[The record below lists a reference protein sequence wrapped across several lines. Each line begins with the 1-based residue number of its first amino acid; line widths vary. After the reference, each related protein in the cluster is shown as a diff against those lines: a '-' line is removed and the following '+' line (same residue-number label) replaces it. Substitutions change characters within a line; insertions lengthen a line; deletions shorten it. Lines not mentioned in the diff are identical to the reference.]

1 MDALLKLWRRRRVS
15 GSEFEALV
23 QPHIQHLYRLA
34 YRFTGSVADAE
45 DLVQDV
51 LTKLLAR
58 SRELRSIEQP
68 RPWLTRVLYHQF
80 VDDVRALSREP
91 GAASDSPGTDLS
103 AQEHLHSRED
113 EGVTPEGALER
124 EFTAAR
130 LRAALGRLPE
140 AQRAVLALH
149 DVEGYTLSELSR
161 MLELPTGTLKSRL
174 HRARAALRA
183 QLEVRGEA
191 QREPSAAPER
201 VIGER

>member
-1 MDALLKLWRRRRVS
+1 MDALLKLWRRRVS
-15 GSEFEALV
+15 ASEFEALV
-23 QPHIQHLYRLA
+23 QPHIHHLYRLA

-58 SRELRSIEQP
+58 SRELRSIDQP

-80 VDDVRALSREP
+80 VDDVRALAREP
-91 GAASDSPGTDLS
+91 ASPPESEADPS
-103 AQEHLHSRED
+103 AQEHPPAG
-113 EGVTPEGALER
+113 EGATPEGALEH
-124 EFTAAR
+124 EFTVAR
-130 LRAALGRLPE
+130 LQAALGRLSE

-149 DVEGYTLSELSR
+149 DMEGYTLPELST
-161 MLELPTGTLKSRL
+161 MLELPIGTLKSRL

-183 QLEVRGEA
+183 QLGAGGEGGM
-191 QREPSAAPER
+191 EPSAASER